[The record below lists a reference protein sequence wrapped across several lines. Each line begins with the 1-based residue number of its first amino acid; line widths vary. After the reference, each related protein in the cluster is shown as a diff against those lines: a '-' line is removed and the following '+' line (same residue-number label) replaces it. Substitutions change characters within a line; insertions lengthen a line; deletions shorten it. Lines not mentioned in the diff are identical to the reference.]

1 MGKSKV
7 QSADRDGRVG
17 KQVLNRDF
25 KYSNAVVATRI
36 SILVEKGRSNIR
48 IILKILK
55 TRYG

>member
-36 SILVEKGRSNIR
+36 SILVEKGRSNIS